1 MKPAHAG
8 FSIIAINKEEE
19 GKMKQQTCAVLMGM
33 VLVAASG
40 AALAEGDA
48 KRGAE
53 LAAACGGCHGE
64 TGNSE
69 VPTFPKLAGQKAQYI
84 VKQIADFQKGGRTD
98 ETMVGMAMSLTEKQD
113 AQDIG
118 AFFANQPVMK
128 GAAEG
133 ADAKRVAKGKDLYVE
148 LKCNTC
154 HGDEGKGKGSL
165 FPVLGGQHKDYL
177 AKTLSDLKSG
187 VRNNDAT
194 MMMAPVAKKLDAKQI
209 EAVAEYLS
217 TL

>member
-1 MKPAHAG
+1 
-8 FSIIAINKEEE
+8 
-19 GKMKQQTCAVLMGM
+19 MKQQKLAVLMGS
-33 VLVAASG
+33 VLLAVSG

-98 ETMVGMAMSLTEKQD
+98 ETMVGMAMSVTEKQD
-113 AQDIG
+113 AQDIA

-128 GAAEG
+128 GTAEG
-133 ADAKRVAKGKDLYVE
+133 ADAKLVAKGKDIYVE
-148 LKCNTC
+148 FKCNTC
-154 HGDEGKGKGSL
+154 HGDDGKGKGSL
-165 FPVLGGQHKDYL
+165 FPVLGGQHKDYI
-177 AKTLSDLKSG
+177 AKTLNDLKTD
-187 VRNNDAT
+187 VRKNDAT
-194 MMMAPVAKKLDAKQI
+194 MMMAPIAKKLNAKQI
-209 EAVAEYLS
+209 EAVAEYLA

>member
-1 MKPAHAG
+1 
-8 FSIIAINKEEE
+8 
-19 GKMKQQTCAVLMGM
+19 MKQQTWAVLMGTM
-33 VLVAASG
+33 LAAASG
-40 AALAEGDA
+40 AAAAEGDA

-98 ETMVGMAMSLTEKQD
+98 ETMAGMAMGLTEKQD
-113 AQDIG
+113 VLDIA
-118 AFFANQPVMK
+118 AFYASQPVMK
-128 GAAEG
+128 GSAEG
-133 ADAKRVAKGKDLYVE
+133 ADAKALAKGKEIYLE
-148 LKCNTC
+148 FKCNTC
-154 HGDEGKGKGSL
+154 HGDDGKGKGSL
-165 FPVLGGQHKDYL
+165 FPVIGGQHKDYL
-177 AKTLSDLKSG
+177 AKTLTDLKTD
-187 VRNNDAT
+187 VRKNDTT
-194 MMMAPVAKKLDAKQI
+194 MMMAPLAKKLNAKQI